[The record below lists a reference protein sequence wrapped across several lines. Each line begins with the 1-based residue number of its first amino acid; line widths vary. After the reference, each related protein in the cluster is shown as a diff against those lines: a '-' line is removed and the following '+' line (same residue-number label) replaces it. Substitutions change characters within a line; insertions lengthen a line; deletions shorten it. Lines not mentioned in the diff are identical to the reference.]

1 MATDFLLNL
10 ASGVI
15 GYTVGPIARQ
25 VGYAL
30 LSESYMNDLQDKA
43 HRIGDTE
50 QEIQHNIEEAR
61 TTEAGNLVER
71 KVLRWSATAAELKR
85 EAEKLIER
93 KKKAAGC
100 CGCVANPMTRY
111 KFGRKAKRT
120 ALAIQDHLATDASS
134 FGRITYRPSQQEG
147 ITPASSSQSIVHLQ
161 SRDSMLQEIMQALA
175 DDTVSRIGVHGVG
188 GVGKTTLL
196 SQVEKQARASKEYVE
211 VVAALVSQNPE
222 LKKIQG
228 KIHETIERVRIKA
241 QQEND
246 KKNDK
251 EQEPKT
257 MRVVIILDDL
267 WKKLD
272 LEEIGIKEM
281 KDDIKVKLVMTSR
294 YRHVLADEMHCR
306 QVFHLEKLKNE
317 EALKLFA
324 NTAGN
329 KLSDPLFKHTAEELA
344 KKCEGLP
351 LLIDALA
358 KVLQNSD
365 SPKDW
370 EDALEQLKNSDSVH
384 KALELSFRHLVD
396 SQVKLLSIISG
407 VDVREGISDETLLRY
422 GVGLGLLAGSTHTME
437 AARGRMRELLDGLR
451 ATSLLLDCGDN
462 CVKAHDV
469 VREAVISIAAR
480 DQYAL
485 VLRDKKDL
493 EESDVKLC
501 ESKEI
506 FLPYP
511 DIRELPCIWECSELE
526 ILVLFAQ
533 EDRLLQVPYLFFT
546 IMPKLKVLHFARAC
560 FKPLPSSIRHLKNLQ
575 TLCLEYCDLEDVRF
589 VRELKNLQVLSFMGS
604 NITQLP
610 KEVGELAALR
620 SLDLSH
626 CSRLEV
632 IEPGSLEGL
641 VQLEE
646 LYLEKSFVQWH
657 IKVDEKQCNASIS
670 ELNKMYRLSNLDIL
684 IPDVDM
690 LREDLQF
697 FWKLD
702 KYRVLI
708 GDKWKWSEICKGQRT
723 LMVTLKGNDILSEEW
738 LQLTLRRTED
748 LHLHGSDG
756 TKRSIHGLCREGFK
770 ELKHLHVE
778 RSPSTHYLVRSTK
791 CAAESAFIVLESLF
805 LENLSNLEKI
815 CHGLPAKGSF
825 ERLKIVRVHGC
836 QKLKN
841 LFSLALLRD
850 LRNLEEIEVI
860 DCGMMQEIVVSEST
874 LEDDRKDKVAKGC
887 LARKEKSTKDD
898 KIKLHGLRRIKLEK
912 SRKLTTFFT
921 NTKAGGGNLAKD
933 ESRNT
938 VAFFNS
944 QQVLLPC
951 LESLELLHLPKLT
964 GIWQDQHSVEWSK
977 LKYLRIEACRNLLK
991 VVDSSKL
998 IMKLESLESL
1008 SIKDCKSI
1016 EEVFDFRGVAIGT
1029 VNKILPRLH
1038 ALELEDLPSLRCLWN
1053 TTSPEELSGFR
1064 NLGSLKVDGCSGLRC
1079 LFTAPMVKAMATLKE
1094 LEVSNCGNMET
1105 IVMEDSEDA
1114 SKRSWFSSSKVLKAA
1129 VECPGS
1135 LMFGPSS
1142 FSSKHV
1148 DGDKVEGTT
1157 KKAKDT
1163 AENIIAFPSLR
1174 MLNIHDCYIMK
1185 SFVLSCKREQEAPMM
1200 AGDDSSDSKSKD
1212 DSHAVFF
1219 NTKVKLPKLAKLEIG
1234 RIGLKELSLHTQT
1247 PPGSLQ
1253 SFRQPVMFSFPEFHG
1268 GPSFAMKRL
1277 QRLERLTCLEIYD
1290 CQQRNLFTSSQVK
1303 CLRHLRRLKIESCD
1317 ILENVITNGEALA
1330 TGGIVF
1336 PCLTNLKLHDLPE
1349 LCSFYHERH
1358 TSCKES
1364 HEQSGRKD
1372 EDSLHHQIQPSLFW
1386 VEQVSFP
1393 SLEKLA
1399 ISSIGKLKMI
1409 WHGQAAPDAFS
1420 KLTEIKVERCNK
1432 LEHVFESDMLQS
1444 FVNLEKLRI
1453 TDCSSLSVIYD
1464 LQGLVVNPGVENAA
1478 TTAHLKELEL
1488 NGLRELKHI
1497 WNGDPTGIVSFQ
1509 NLSTVDVT
1517 GCGSLA
1523 YLFPASLAES
1533 LLKLE
1538 KLSIRTSSQLEV
1550 VVADDEVDK
1559 VSDDRKLIFPQLED
1573 LTLEKL
1579 QELKSFHSG
1588 RHILQFPLLKKLT
1601 VEGVGDLVELLAS
1614 DFGSFSVPSEKGSP
1628 ALQQPL
1634 FLVDKVSFPRL
1645 EELSITGMK
1654 NLATIWHG
1662 QMTEGY
1668 YFTKLKEII
1677 VKGCDALVTIFPPN
1691 TVHALRKLEKLH
1703 VISCPSLR
1711 VIYHMQGLTQDRV
1724 EYSGQVVVGAQLK
1737 ELLLQELPKLEH
1749 IWNIA
1754 DPGRILSFHNLDSV
1768 KVEKC
1773 ETLKYVFPPSVAK
1786 VLYNLNE
1793 LWIENNRGLEE
1804 IVAAAV
1810 EKVEIAAGTSEF
1822 VFPRAT
1828 SLKLSGLLGLKS
1840 FCQRRHISKWPS
1852 LEELEITSCDRIQ
1865 NLFCH
1870 IDFFQEAAGNSNDVG
1885 SPPQQTLFFVDK
1897 VWTFIFSLPF

>member
-1 MATDFLLNL
+1 MEAFI
-10 ASGVI
+10 S
-15 GYTVGPIARQ
+15 PIA
-25 VGYAL
+25 
-30 LSESYMNDLQDKA
+30 
-43 HRIGDTE
+43 HTE
-50 QEIQHNIEEAR
+50 
-61 TTEAGNLVER
+61 
-71 KVLRWSATAAELKR
+71 TAA
-85 EAEKLIER
+85 
-93 KKKAAGC
+93 
-100 CGCVANPMTRY
+100 
-111 KFGRKAKRT
+111 
-120 ALAIQDHLATDASS
+120 
-134 FGRITYRPSQQEG
+134 
-147 ITPASSSQSIVHLQ
+147 
-161 SRDSMLQEIMQALA
+161 
-175 DDTVSRIGVHGVG
+175 
-188 GVGKTTLL
+188 
-196 SQVEKQARASKEYVE
+196 
-211 VVAALVSQNPE
+211 
-222 LKKIQG
+222 
-228 KIHETIERVRIKA
+228 
-241 QQEND
+241 
-246 KKNDK
+246 
-251 EQEPKT
+251 
-257 MRVVIILDDL
+257 
-267 WKKLD
+267 
-272 LEEIGIKEM
+272 
-281 KDDIKVKLVMTSR
+281 
-294 YRHVLADEMHCR
+294 
-306 QVFHLEKLKNE
+306 
-317 EALKLFA
+317 
-324 NTAGN
+324 
-329 KLSDPLFKHTAEELA
+329 
-344 KKCEGLP
+344 
-351 LLIDALA
+351 
-358 KVLQNSD
+358 
-365 SPKDW
+365 
-370 EDALEQLKNSDSVH
+370 
-384 KALELSFRHLVD
+384 
-396 SQVKLLSIISG
+396 
-407 VDVREGISDETLLRY
+407 
-422 GVGLGLLAGSTHTME
+422 
-437 AARGRMRELLDGLR
+437 
-451 ATSLLLDCGDN
+451 
-462 CVKAHDV
+462 
-469 VREAVISIAAR
+469 
-480 DQYAL
+480 
-485 VLRDKKDL
+485 
-493 EESDVKLC
+493 
-501 ESKEI
+501 
-506 FLPYP
+506 
-511 DIRELPCIWECSELE
+511 
-526 ILVLFAQ
+526 
-533 EDRLLQVPYLFFT
+533 LFF
-546 IMPKLKVLHFARAC
+546 
-560 FKPLPSSIRHLKNLQ
+560 N
-575 TLCLEYCDLEDVRF
+575 E
-589 VRELKNLQVLSFMGS
+589 
-604 NITQLP
+604 
-610 KEVGELAALR
+610 
-620 SLDLSH
+620 
-626 CSRLEV
+626 
-632 IEPGSLEGL
+632 
-641 VQLEE
+641 
-646 LYLEKSFVQWH
+646 
-657 IKVDEKQCNASIS
+657 
-670 ELNKMYRLSNLDIL
+670 
-684 IPDVDM
+684 
-690 LREDLQF
+690 
-697 FWKLD
+697 
-702 KYRVLI
+702 
-708 GDKWKWSEICKGQRT
+708 
-723 LMVTLKGNDILSEEW
+723 
-738 LQLTLRRTED
+738 
-748 LHLHGSDG
+748 
-756 TKRSIHGLCREGFK
+756 
-770 ELKHLHVE
+770 
-778 RSPSTHYLVRSTK
+778 
-791 CAAESAFIVLESLF
+791 
-805 LENLSNLEKI
+805 
-815 CHGLPAKGSF
+815 
-825 ERLKIVRVHGC
+825 
-836 QKLKN
+836 
-841 LFSLALLRD
+841 
-850 LRNLEEIEVI
+850 
-860 DCGMMQEIVVSEST
+860 
-874 LEDDRKDKVAKGC
+874 
-887 LARKEKSTKDD
+887 
-898 KIKLHGLRRIKLEK
+898 
-912 SRKLTTFFT
+912 
-921 NTKAGGGNLAKD
+921 
-933 ESRNT
+933 
-938 VAFFNS
+938 
-944 QQVLLPC
+944 
-951 LESLELLHLPKLT
+951 
-964 GIWQDQHSVEWSK
+964 
-977 LKYLRIEACRNLLK
+977 
-991 VVDSSKL
+991 
-998 IMKLESLESL
+998 
-1008 SIKDCKSI
+1008 
-1016 EEVFDFRGVAIGT
+1016 
-1029 VNKILPRLH
+1029 
-1038 ALELEDLPSLRCLWN
+1038 
-1053 TTSPEELSGFR
+1053 
-1064 NLGSLKVDGCSGLRC
+1064 
-1079 LFTAPMVKAMATLKE
+1079 
-1094 LEVSNCGNMET
+1094 
-1105 IVMEDSEDA
+1105 
-1114 SKRSWFSSSKVLKAA
+1114 
-1129 VECPGS
+1129 
-1135 LMFGPSS
+1135 
-1142 FSSKHV
+1142 
-1148 DGDKVEGTT
+1148 
-1157 KKAKDT
+1157 
-1163 AENIIAFPSLR
+1163 
-1174 MLNIHDCYIMK
+1174 
-1185 SFVLSCKREQEAPMM
+1185 
-1200 AGDDSSDSKSKD
+1200 
-1212 DSHAVFF
+1212 
-1219 NTKVKLPKLAKLEIG
+1219 KVKLPKLAKLEIG

-1897 VWTFIFSLPF
+1897 VSFLCLERLKVSSMNSLTTIWHSQVDADSLSELIEITVEGCDKLVTLFRPGTARLFQNLEVLNIRRCRALEVVYEIEENAGSHLPGLVAVTKLKKLSLTDLANLQHIWRMDPRGILRFQNLSSVSVMGCSSLGYLFHASVAKALVQLVELEVKDSSLEVIVAEDKGVPPASTLEFVFPRATKLELSDLPQLKSFYPGKYISRWPSLRELMIFKSNKVEIFAFDSKKSRAITRTGNQAEQPLFLVDKGTFSIGETLHMQHNDNMKQIIWSGRNHPKLTCFSSGVHFHFTNLTALKVENCRSLKNILNPNMVSELPWLATLEIRDCAMLEAVIVGEKKARRRNIRLGKLRYITLESLPKLVSFCPRGCLFECPSLKGMTLKNCPEMRTFTSPHLKEKALNAMGENSKESYSSSGDIDIRREPFFSEKVSFPQLEKLRISGMKNLRTIWRGQITRDCFSELQNITVEGCDSLVTIFPPCMVCALWKLERLNLKSCSSLEVIYDMQGLAQDDMEYSDHVIVGTLS